1 MATTKST
8 PKKPVTS
15 TAPVLDAA
23 YRFVDRFANTASMQ
37 ADTLRIEAL
46 GMSRM
51 SRGNDPILNHSI
63 LMMQR
68 RIDEAAAFL
77 EQLDE
82 HLFSLKD
89 SLDLH
94 DKKAKAKK
102 KR

>member
-1 MATTKST
+1 MATTQT
-8 PKKPVTS
+8 P
-15 TAPVLDAA
+15 
-23 YRFVDRFANTASMQ
+23 VDDLAVCARRILHLFMNEATGQ
-37 ADTLRIEAL
+37 ADILRIEAL